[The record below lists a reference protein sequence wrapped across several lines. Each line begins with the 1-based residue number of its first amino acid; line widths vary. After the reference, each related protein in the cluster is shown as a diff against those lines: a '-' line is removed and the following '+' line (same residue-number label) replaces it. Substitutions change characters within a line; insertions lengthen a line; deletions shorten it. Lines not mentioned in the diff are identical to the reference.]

1 MRRNGLKIKPRV
13 NLSGQDLSGA
23 DLRFARLREANLC
36 DANLSRADLTGANL
50 TGANLTGANLTGA
63 NLSLA
68 KMKDA
73 NLTGAIIE
81 GAALP
86 WGWADEVIVHSVR
99 VSGDTPEPVKFSLP
113 GSSRLSPVAEML
125 CRCGELISFRYGYK
139 RDGTHGAIYMRVCR
153 ECTKWCFQ
161 CHQSLRN
168 NPFVNQTGPP
178 STRHSYRNLFLTY
191 GAYHCSESCASKTG
205 YWDGE
210 DL

>member
-1 MRRNGLKIKPRV
+1 MRRKGLKIKSRV

-36 DANLSRADLTGANL
+36 GTNLSRADLTGANL

-86 WGWADEVIVHSVR
+86 WGWADEVIVDSVG
-99 VSGDTPEPVKFSLP
+99 VSGDTPEPVKFFLP
-113 GSSRLSPVAEML
+113 GSNRLPPVAWRL
-125 CRCGELISFRYGYK
+125 CRCGKPITVRYNYK
-139 RDGTHGAIYMRVCR
+139 RDGTFGAIDMRVCQ

-168 NPFVNQTGPP
+168 NPFHLRTGQP
-178 STRHSYRNLFLTY
+178 STRPSVRNLFLTY